1 MKTISIASMVVALT
15 ASALAYAGG
24 PSEWRQYRMHPS
36 HNAVFDDGGPAL
48 PTAFYRTGDQVRANP
63 VVIGDRLF
71 IGNHLT
77 GGMFSFDAKTTKAL
91 WHDDNPWFRH
101 APNWIHSDM
110 VYVKDRIYVGY
121 GNRVFESATV
131 RGTGESGVMAVDPK
145 TGKTIWDHRTVG
157 EVMPTPAYWHGTLY
171 IATGGAELI
180 ALDPSDGSVR
190 WRLKLPGWVSMSSPS
205 VQNGMLYV
213 GAMNSVVGVDLRE
226 RKIRW
231 VYRADLTFTDVPPAV
246 APDGTV
252 VITGMQSR
260 SAAKPEDRKRY
271 PHARGYLQFIYAF
284 DGETGKLRWKHLL
297 GAGAV
302 QDNNTSGNPTI
313 ADGRV
318 YVGSPYTHSLF
329 AYEVDNG
336 KRVWEYPTGA
346 KIKGAPAVKNG
357 VVYFGDTNGF
367 LHAVNADSGETLR
380 RADGRELGKLKLG
393 GSKNAAKNVALAPGG
408 PVIINQDI
416 YVGSQDG
423 FIYRV
428 SIPAWRGIK
437 RRAET
442 ATSD

>member
-1 MKTISIASMVVALT
+1 MTPLALASMLVALT
-15 ASALAYAGG
+15 ASTLVYAGG
-24 PSEWRQYRMHPS
+24 PTEWRQYRMHPS
-36 HNAVFDDGGPAL
+36 HNAVFDDGGKPL
-48 PTAFYRTGDQVRANP
+48 PSAFYRTGDQVRANP
-63 VVIGDRLF
+63 VIIGDRLF

-77 GGMFSFDAKTTKAL
+77 GGMFAFDANTTKPL

-110 VYVKDRIYVGY
+110 VFVNGRIYVGY

-131 RGTGESGVMAVDPK
+131 RGTGESGVLAVDPN
-145 TGKTIWDHRTVG
+145 TGKTIWNHRTVG
-157 EVMPTPAYWHGTLY
+157 EVMPTPAYWQGSLY

-180 ALDPSDGSVR
+180 ALDPSDGHVR
-190 WRLKLPGWVSMSSPS
+190 WQLKLPGWVSMSSPS
-205 VQNGMLYV
+205 VQDGMLYV
-213 GAMNSVVGVDLRE
+213 GAMNSVVGVDLRQ

-231 VYRADLTFTDVPPAV
+231 TYHANLTFTDVPPAV

-252 VITGMQSR
+252 IITGMQAR

-284 DGETGKLRWKHLL
+284 DGQTGKLRWKRLL

-302 QDNNTSGNPTI
+302 QDDNTSGNPTI
-313 ADGRV
+313 AHGRV

-329 AYEVDNG
+329 AYAVDSG
-336 KRVWEYPTGA
+336 KRLWEFPVGA
-346 KIKGAPAVKNG
+346 KIKGAPAVKDG

-367 LHAVNADSGETLR
+367 LHAVEAESGEMLR
-380 RADGRELGKLKLG
+380 RADGREIGKLKLG
-393 GSKNAAKNVALAPGG
+393 GSKNAAKTVALAPGG

-423 FIYRV
+423 FVYRV

-437 RRAET
+437 
-442 ATSD
+442 TSKND